1 MSVMASQIT
10 VVSIVYSTVGSGA
23 DQGKHQSSASLTFEM
38 GVHRRPVNSPHKKN
52 PFDDVILYTK
62 IGIFLIYRIF
72 WFIELLLPKPF
83 PVYQHLF

>member
-23 DQGKHQSSASLTFEM
+23 DQSKHQSSASLTFVM
-38 GVHRRPVNSPHKKN
+38 VVHRRPVNSQHKKN
-52 PFDDVILYTK
+52 PFDDVILHTE

-72 WFIELLLPKPF
+72 WFIELLL
-83 PVYQHLF
+83 YQHLL